1 MNIRTMRT
9 IDRYVGVPLCWMTGV
24 WNTAVRKRMTVRRDA
39 VDTILVIKFFGFG
52 SILLTTPFLT
62 KLYEQFPSAL
72 IFYLSFESNREILEK
87 LPFRLHVLTIS
98 SKSFP
103 DFLRDTLVALRQLR
117 RAKLTIVFDL
127 EFFSKFST
135 VLSVFSGGRF
145 RVGYELPTQWRR
157 SNLTHPIPLDRS
169 AHVTRV
175 FLKQLEA
182 IGISSN
188 EHVVLT
194 HLQAT
199 ETERIAMERKLGLAT
214 NGIEVIAVNI
224 NAGPTSWERRWQP
237 EYFIEVGRHLVRQ
250 NSARKLFFIGSADE
264 HAYIDETLT
273 KFPELKPYATNCAG
287 ILSVGELI
295 ALLRRSSFLLTNDSG
310 PMHLASATGT
320 KVVALFGPE
329 SPQFYG
335 PLGDVRVVYKGIE
348 CSPCLNMYNA
358 KLFVCPYN
366 ARCMKE
372 ISVDEVL
379 NAIRSLEGLSAD
391 KQDIPL
397 VAHV

>member
-1 MNIRTMRT
+1 MMNIRTMRT
-9 IDRYVGVPLCWMTGV
+9 LDRYVGVPLCWMTGV
-24 WNTAVRKRMTVRRDA
+24 WNTVIRRRHRVRA
-39 VDTILVIKFFGFG
+39 ADTILIIKFFGLG
-52 SILLTTPFLT
+52 SIFLTTPFLNRLHGQYPT
-62 KLYEQFPSAL
+62 AR
-72 IFYLSFESNREILEK
+72 IFFLSFASNKEILEK
-87 LPFRLHVLTIS
+87 LPFPLHILTIS
-98 SKSFP
+98 SGTVSSC
-103 DFLRDTLVALRQLR
+103 LRDTFRVLRELR
-117 RAKLTIVFDL
+117 NGKIDVVFDL

-135 VLSVFSGGRF
+135 LISVLSGGKR
-145 RVGYELPTQWRR
+145 RVGYELPTLWRKW
-157 SNLTHPIPLDRS
+157 NLTHSVSLDHG
-169 AHVTRV
+169 AHVTKV
-175 FLKQLEA
+175 FLKQLET

-188 EHVVLT
+188 EIPTVTRLD
-194 HLQAT
+194 AT
-199 ETERIAMERKLGLAT
+199 DAERSSMEQKLGLAT
-214 NGIEVIAVNI
+214 NGFDVITINI
-224 NAGPTSWERRWQP
+224 NAGTTSLERRWQP
-237 EYFIEVGRHLVRQ
+237 QRFIEVVQRLASQ
-250 NSARKLFFIGSADE
+250 NAARRFFFIGNAQE
-264 HAYIDETLT
+264 HGYIQEVLS
-273 KFPELKPYATNCAG
+273 KSPEAKSYATNCAG
-287 ILSVGELI
+287 LLSVGELI

-348 CSPCLNMYNA
+348 CSPCLNIYNA

-379 NAIRSLEGLSAD
+379 NAIRSLEGMSAD